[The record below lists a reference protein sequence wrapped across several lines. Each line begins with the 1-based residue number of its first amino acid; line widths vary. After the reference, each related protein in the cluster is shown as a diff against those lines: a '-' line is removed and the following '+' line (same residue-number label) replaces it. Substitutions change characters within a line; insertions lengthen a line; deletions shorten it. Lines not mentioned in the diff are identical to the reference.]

1 MTALLFQGSA
11 LRRLVVA
18 QLVETVTA
26 CPACGHVPTTHA
38 GHYLAEACRC
48 TDADR
53 LDADIRRGAF
63 MAPEVKR

>member
-26 CPACGHVPTTHA
+26 CPACGCVPTRHEGYPLT
-38 GHYLAEACRC
+38 ETCRC
-48 TDADR
+48 TPAQV
-53 LDADIRRGAF
+53 LDADIQRGAF

>member
-1 MTALLFQGSA
+1 MSA
-11 LRRLVVA
+11 PD
-18 QLVETVTA
+18 A